1 MSLADFLFDA
11 ARNGDGIEIVVDQDS
26 EANPYY
32 TSQTIAASMGS
43 VPSSSKTTFKWQL
56 SWVYEAN
63 SGKVQFFVL
72 KSGKRSASLL
82 HLRGPSIINKSH
94 RHEVAFWFGKY
105 NDATKKQSLG
115 TWYHIKPKEMFEF
128 HVWILDGEE
137 KRHVQSLAGSRRV
150 LRLARVINSVIEE
163 LRRIRGIQQAARL
176 GLQIQPHQVA
186 MSSCEASYGGFP
198 AINCTILADAARS
211 MSNEPFNTATNLFK
225 HGLLLHCKS
234 SANLSKLVRHSEEAK
249 CKRKAAEMYGQFL
262 PDVEFNQEQNQKLSA
277 LISKANKLVME
288 NACCSICTTPALVIE
303 AKVWTVYGTRVRAVV
318 FDEAG

>member
-11 ARNGDGIEIVVDQDS
+11 ARNGDDIEIVVDQDS

-72 KSGKRSASLL
+72 KSGKR
-82 HLRGPSIINKSH
+82 
-94 RHEVAFWFGKY
+94 Y
-105 NDATKKQSLG
+105 NDATKKQSLA

-163 LRRIRGIQQAARL
+163 LRRVRGIQQAARRAPARSRIV
-176 GLQIQPHQVA
+176 GLQIQPYQVA

-198 AINCTILADAARS
+198 AINCTLLADAARS

>member
-11 ARNGDGIEIVVDQDS
+11 ARNGDDIEIVVDQDS

-72 KSGKRSASLL
+72 KSGKR
-82 HLRGPSIINKSH
+82 GPSIINKSH
-94 RHEVAFWFGKY
+94 RHEVALSFGRY
-105 NDATKKQSLG
+105 NDATKKQSLA

-128 HVWILDGEE
+128 HIWILDGEE

-163 LRRIRGIQQAARL
+163 LRRVRGIQ
-176 GLQIQPHQVA
+176 PYQVA

-198 AINCTILADAARS
+198 AINCTLLADAARS
-211 MSNEPFNTATNLFK
+211 MSNEPFNTATNPFK

>member
-1 MSLADFLFDA
+1 MAGNSEMAYMQLHRISQKRKSCIPSALAGQPTHFHVSSAAEQEAVHAYCQISGPLGMSLADFLFDA
-11 ARNGDGIEIVVDQDS
+11 ARNGDDIEIVVDQDS

-72 KSGKRSASLL
+72 KSGK
-82 HLRGPSIINKSH
+82 SIINKSH
-94 RHEVAFWFGKY
+94 RHEVALSFGRY
-105 NDATKKQSLG
+105 NDATKKQSLA

-163 LRRIRGIQQAARL
+163 LRRVRGIQQAAR
-176 GLQIQPHQVA
+176 
-186 MSSCEASYGGFP
+186 
-198 AINCTILADAARS
+198 
-211 MSNEPFNTATNLFK
+211 
-225 HGLLLHCKS
+225 
-234 SANLSKLVRHSEEAK
+234 
-249 CKRKAAEMYGQFL
+249 
-262 PDVEFNQEQNQKLSA
+262 
-277 LISKANKLVME
+277 
-288 NACCSICTTPALVIE
+288 
-303 AKVWTVYGTRVRAVV
+303 RA
-318 FDEAG
+318 